1 MCNCEHDNNNSG
13 FIFGLFLGAIIS
25 ALVAIYIYKNKKTD
39 IFEKLKKVLESYFKE
54 APLKK
59 AHKIA
64 VTIPDKV
71 ESINITPVKKKK
83 PAKLF
88 KK

>member
-13 FIFGLFLGAIIS
+13 FVFGLFLGAIIS

-39 IFEKLKKVLESYFKE
+39 IFEKLRKVLEGYFKE
-54 APLKK
+54 TPAPK
-59 AHKIA
+59 HKIA

-71 ESINITPVKKKK
+71 ESINIVPVKKKK